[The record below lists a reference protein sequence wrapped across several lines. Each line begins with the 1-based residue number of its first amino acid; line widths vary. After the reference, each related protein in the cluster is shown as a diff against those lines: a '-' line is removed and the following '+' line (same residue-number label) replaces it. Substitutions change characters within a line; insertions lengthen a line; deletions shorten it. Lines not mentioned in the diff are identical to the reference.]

1 MYALFCDSTEQQ
13 KKKKKKKKCF
23 MGNGRERRVR
33 VNSGKK
39 RRKKA
44 VEYVRK
50 RTLNEDKNTY
60 NIQATCGV
68 RINYDKVI
76 MRVIFGDEVT
86 HVVAS

>member
-1 MYALFCDSTEQQ
+1 MEW
-13 KKKKKKKKCF
+13 
-23 MGNGRERRVR
+23 ERRVR

-76 MRVIFGDEVT
+76 KEVSRGFVT
-86 HVVAS
+86 IDSDSRDQNDRH

>member
-1 MYALFCDSTEQQ
+1 MFYG
-13 KKKKKKKKCF
+13 
-23 MGNGRERRVR
+23 MGEREEFVWIQ
-33 VNSGKK
+33 GKK
-39 RRKKA
+39 EGKKA

-76 MRVIFGDEVT
+76 MRVIFEDDVT
-86 HVVAS
+86 CGSILTSFSY

>member
-1 MYALFCDSTEQQ
+1 MEW
-13 KKKKKKKKCF
+13 
-23 MGNGRERRVR
+23 ERRVR
-33 VNSGKK
+33 VNSGEK

-76 MRVIFGDEVT
+76 MREIFEGEVT
-86 HVVAS
+86 CGSILNSFFNKKTQIILLTS